1 MDLPQVVRAR
11 AQREALPEASGRGP
25 FVRKQRGGGGPERPR
40 RPGTLRVQLSL
51 AMTGNGNVWQNA
63 VAYQQK
69 LASVIEFMTAFN
81 VVEVAVNVEEV
92 V

>member
-1 MDLPQVVRAR
+1 
-11 AQREALPEASGRGP
+11 
-25 FVRKQRGGGGPERPR
+25 
-40 RPGTLRVQLSL
+40 
-51 AMTGNGNVWQNA
+51 MTGNGNVWQNA